1 MDSTGKALVDHWN
14 WAAEKGVM
22 NKNTAGGIRAAAAQV
37 LSVLENWQD
46 VDVKTLDVEGML
58 VRFQNL
64 KKKDFKPAVLE
75 AYKRRFRQAVGS
87 YLAYLEDPGGWKPRT
102 VERAAGADKANGDG
116 GGRSGEPAP
125 RPSRHEA
132 PQAGI
137 VEYPFPLRE
146 GQMVRLYLPRDL
158 KLAEVKRL
166 TAFMA
171 TLVVDPEGLAINV
184 HD

>member
-1 MDSTGKALVDHWN
+1 MDATGKALVDHWS

-37 LSVLENWQD
+37 LSVLENWET
-46 VDVKTLDVEGML
+46 VDVKTLDVEDAL

-75 AYKRRFRQAVGS
+75 TYKRRFRQAVSS

-102 VERAAGADKANGDG
+102 LDRPVADRDDDGARTTIPASRA
-116 GGRSGEPAP
+116 S
-125 RPSRHEA
+125 RPEA
-132 PQAGI
+132 PQTGI

-158 KLAEVKRL
+158 KLTEVKRL

-171 TLVVDPEGLAINV
+171 TLAVDTEA
-184 HD
+184 